1 MRYVLI
7 IVILFTFTA
16 CQGGGDATTQPE
28 ESLATNTPFVPEGT
42 QVGVSEVNPDD
53 VPVIETLI
61 AEEIA
66 GQNPTPFA
74 IPLATTEGQ
83 ELPVPPVG
91 TLVASQTED
100 LQAGTG
106 FDYIYMTQ
114 TGGVNNESIV
124 IEIYSDGRATIN
136 DREGM
141 ISREN
146 IIELVRNIDAL
157 NYFGVQGT
165 FMGPAPRPNEYVY
178 QIYIKRGG
186 AERLINAQDGY
197 MPIEFSSFLGYV
209 RSVAESLSTTP
220 PTATPNAEATPAS

>member
-16 CQGGGDATTQPE
+16 CQGGGDVTPQPE
-28 ESLATNTPFVPEGT
+28 ESSATNTPFVPEGT

-53 VPVIETLI
+53 VPIIETLI

-66 GQNPTPFA
+66 AQNPPSFV
-74 IPLATTEGQ
+74 IPLATTEG
-83 ELPVPPVG
+83 EALPVPPVG

-100 LQAGTG
+100 VQAGTG

-114 TGGVNNESIV
+114 TGGANNESIV
-124 IEIYSDGRATIN
+124 IEIYGDGRAKLN
-136 DREGM
+136 NREGM
-141 ISREN
+141 ISRDN
-146 IIELVRNIDAL
+146 IVELVRNIDSL
-157 NYFGVQGT
+157 NFFGLQGT

-178 QIYIKRGG
+178 QIYVKRGG
-186 AERLINAQDGY
+186 MERLINAQDGY

-209 RSVAESLSTTP
+209 RVVAEGLSTTSVIS
-220 PTATPNAEATPAS
+220 TPNP

>member
-7 IVILFTFTA
+7 IVILLTFTA
-16 CQGGGDATTQPE
+16 CQGGGDATTEPE
-28 ESLATNTPFVPEGT
+28 ESSATNTPFAPEGT
-42 QVGVSEVNPDD
+42 QVGVSEVDPED

-66 GQNPTPFA
+66 AQNPAPPI

-83 ELPVPPVG
+83 ELPIAPVG
-91 TLVASQTED
+91 TLIASQTED
-100 LQAGTG
+100 VQAGTG

-124 IEIYSDGRATIN
+124 IEIYSDGRAKLN
-136 DREGM
+136 DREG
-141 ISREN
+141 IITREN
-146 IIELVRNIDAL
+146 IVELVRNIDSL
-157 NYFGVQGT
+157 NFFGLQGT

-186 AERLINAQDGY
+186 LERLINAQDGY

-209 RSVAESLSTTP
+209 RAVAEGLSTTP
-220 PTATPNAEATPAS
+220 ATATPNVQATPAS